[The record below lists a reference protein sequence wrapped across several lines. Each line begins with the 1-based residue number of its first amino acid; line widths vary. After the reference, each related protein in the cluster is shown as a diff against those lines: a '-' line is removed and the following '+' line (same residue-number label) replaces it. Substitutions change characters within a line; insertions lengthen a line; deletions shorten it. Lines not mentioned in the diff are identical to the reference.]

1 MTTVADRPH
10 RTPIWLVVCLTLG
23 SLLLVALLLVRPLGF
38 QPFNMPSGAM
48 QPTLLIGDYF
58 FVSKYPYGYSRYSLP
73 FSPPLFSGRIFGA
86 QPRYGD
92 VVVYRYPRD
101 TSVDYVKRVVGL
113 PGDRVQMIQGQLYLN
128 GTPVKRDRLADLV
141 EDGRPAKHWR
151 ETLPNG
157 ASYETLDLTD
167 NGFLDN
173 TQIYTVPPGAYFVL
187 GDNRD
192 NSQDSRVAVHG
203 FVPFENLVGRVET
216 IFWSANP
223 NAQAG
228 AAPVRFERIG
238 MRVR

>member
-38 QPFNMPSGAM
+38 QPFNMPSGSM

-58 FVSKYPYGYSRYSLP
+58 FVSKYAYGYSRYSLP
-73 FSPPLFSGRIFGA
+73 FSPPLFSGRIFGT

-113 PGDRVQMIQGQLYLN
+113 PGDRIQMIQGQLYLN
-128 GTPVKRDRLADLV
+128 GTPVKRDRLADLI

-192 NSQDSRVAVHG
+192 HSQDSRVAVHG
-203 FVPFENLVGRVET
+203 FVPLENLVGRAET
-216 IFWSANP
+216 IFWSVNP
-223 NAQAG
+223 DQRSG
-228 AAPVRFERIG
+228 ASPVRFERIG

>member
-1 MTTVADRPH
+1 MTSATFRPH
-10 RTPIWLVVCLTLG
+10 RPPIWLVVCLTLG
-23 SLLLVALLLVRPLGF
+23 SLLFVAALLVRPFGF
-38 QPFNMPSGAM
+38 QPFNIPSGAM
-48 QPTLLIGDYF
+48 QPTLLIGDYI
-58 FVSKYPYGYSRYSLP
+58 FVSKYAYGYSRYSLP
-73 FSPPLFSGRIFGA
+73 FSPPLFSGRILGA
-86 QPRYGD
+86 QPRNGD

-128 GTPVKRDRLADLV
+128 GTPVKRERLADII
-141 EDGRPAKHWR
+141 EEGKPAKHWR

-173 TQIYTVPPGAYFVL
+173 TQIYVVPADAYFVL

-192 NSQDSRVAVHG
+192 NSQDSRMAAHG
-203 FVPFENLVGRVET
+203 YVPFENLIGRVET
-216 IFWSANP
+216 IFWSVNP
-223 NAQAG
+223 NARAG
-228 AAPVRFERIG
+228 AAPARLERIG

>member
-1 MTTVADRPH
+1 M
-10 RTPIWLVVCLTLG
+10 
-23 SLLLVALLLVRPLGF
+23 
-38 QPFNMPSGAM
+38 
-48 QPTLLIGDYF
+48 LIGDYI
-58 FVSKYPYGYSRYSLP
+58 FVSKYAYGYSRYSLP
-73 FSPPLFSGRIFGA
+73 FSPPIFSGRILGA

-92 VVVYRYPRD
+92 VVVFRYPRD

-128 GTPVKRDRLADLV
+128 GTPVKRERLADII
-141 EDGRPAKHWR
+141 EEGKPAKHWR

-173 TQIYTVPPGAYFVL
+173 TQIYVVPANAYFVL

-192 NSQDSRVAVHG
+192 NSQDSRMAAHG
-203 FVPFENLVGRVET
+203 YVPFENLIGRVET
-216 IFWSANP
+216 IFWSVNP
-223 NAQAG
+223 NARAG
-228 AAPVRFERIG
+228 AAPVRLERIG